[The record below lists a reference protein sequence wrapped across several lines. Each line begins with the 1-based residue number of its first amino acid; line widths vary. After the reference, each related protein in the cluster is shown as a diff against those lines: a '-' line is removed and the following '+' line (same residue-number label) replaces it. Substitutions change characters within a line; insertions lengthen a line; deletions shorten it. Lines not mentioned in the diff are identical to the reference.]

1 MPTTVRVHGDGLSDD
16 VRDFLDASIRQ
27 DLNER
32 NVAHQRARDRT
43 VPSAVLA
50 ARRCLALSAR
60 PTPPAAICDVS
71 AGG

>member
-43 VPSAVLA
+43 VLSAVLA
-50 ARRCLALSAR
+50 ARRCLALSVR
-60 PTPPAAICDVS
+60 PTPPVAICDVS